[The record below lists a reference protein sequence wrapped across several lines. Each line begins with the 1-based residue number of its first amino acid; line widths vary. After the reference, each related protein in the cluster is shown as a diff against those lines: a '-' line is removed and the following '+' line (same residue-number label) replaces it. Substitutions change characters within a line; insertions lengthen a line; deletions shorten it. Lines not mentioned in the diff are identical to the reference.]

1 MYPHNTSIILNY
13 LYPNASENDY
23 VVGYDGQE
31 TKIQWN
37 LDSPKPT
44 AEEIIAAGASQG
56 FQDHVA
62 NLETKRKISELESAI
77 TVRRIREAILGVD
90 GGWLAQRNEQIK
102 QLRDGLK

>member
-44 AEEIIAAGASQG
+44 AEEIIAAGNSQG
-56 FQDHVA
+56 FQDHLF
-62 NLETKRKISELESAI
+62 NLDIKKQIAALESHI
-77 TVRRIREAILGVD
+77 TPRRIREAVLGID
-90 GGWLAQRNEQIK
+90 NGWLSNTNAQIAT
-102 QLRDGLK
+102 LRGTLK